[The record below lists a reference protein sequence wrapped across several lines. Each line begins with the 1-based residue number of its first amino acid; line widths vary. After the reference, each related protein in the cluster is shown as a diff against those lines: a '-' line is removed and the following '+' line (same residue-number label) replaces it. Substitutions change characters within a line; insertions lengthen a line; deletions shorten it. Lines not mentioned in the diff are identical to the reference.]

1 MSTEITMPKLSD
13 TMEEGKI
20 LRWLKHPGD
29 QVHHGEPIAE
39 VETDK
44 ADMVLEAFDD
54 GLLGEIH
61 VKEGESAKVGA
72 VIAVL
77 RSAAEVTPSP
87 ERPQAAPPEIHPLPE
102 QQAQANGGAVKPME
116 DKPAEEAAE
125 PTAVEAQRGRVAP
138 MRQVRR
144 RRGFGAEAEIDKAGA
159 PPASQP
165 AQAQDAETHRE
176 ESARDDVPHFHP
188 AMSAVQSAAPTAI
201 AAAPH
206 RQVSLGEPEQ
216 HEAPPAGNGKLRAS
230 PLARRAAE
238 EAGVDLGQVRGT
250 GPDGRI
256 TKRDIDN
263 FLREQQLFKF
273 RRLIAPRE
281 GLPGT
286 REELSK
292 MRKTIAHRMAQSKR
306 EIPHFY
312 VTVEVDMEEAVK
324 LKNSLEA
331 TELFEEDITYNDI
344 IIKATALALSRY
356 TRMNAS
362 FEDDGIVIYPNIN
375 IGMAVAVEDGLIV
388 PVIHRCEQKTLPE
401 ISRAAHRLVAK
412 AAHGGFSGED
422 LSGATFTISNMGMLG
437 VEHFAAVIVPPQAAI
452 LAVSAVKDKPVVR
465 NGQVVVGKTM
475 MLTVACDHRVIDGVV
490 GARFLN
496 EVKRFLENPASLLV

>member
-29 QVHHGEPIAE
+29 QVRHGDAIAE

-44 ADMVLEAFDD
+44 ADMVMEAFDD
-54 GLLGEIH
+54 GVLEEIRL
-61 VKEGESAKVGA
+61 KEGESAKVGT
-72 VIAVL
+72 VIATL
-77 RSAAEVTPSP
+77 RSDATAT
-87 ERPQAAPPEIHPLPE
+87 RPQPEVHPSAE
-102 QQAQANGGAVKPME
+102 ARANTNGAT
-116 DKPAEEAAE
+116 EAAE
-125 PTAVEAQRGRVAP
+125 EESPEQAQPLQTEAAVDANRGRVSP
-138 MRQVRR
+138 IRQVRR
-144 RRGFGAEAEIDKAGA
+144 RRPTPESPVVPGAASATAEAGA
-159 PPASQP
+159 SE
-165 AQAQDAETHRE
+165 DEAEGSEDNAPR
-176 ESARDDVPHFHP
+176 FHP
-188 AMSAVQSAAPTAI
+188 AVSAVQSAAPTAI

-206 RQVSLGEPEQ
+206 RPAETDPE
-216 HEAPPAGNGKLRAS
+216 AVPVAGDGKLRAS

-238 EAGVDLGQVRGT
+238 EAGIDLSQVRGT
-250 GPDGRI
+250 GPEGRI

-263 FLREQQLFKF
+263 FVREQQLFKF
-273 RRLIAPRE
+273 RRLVAPRE
-281 GLPGT
+281 GLPGS

-312 VTVEVDMEEAVK
+312 VTVEVDMEEAVR
-324 LKNSLEA
+324 LKKSLEA

-344 IIKATALALSRY
+344 IIKATALALARY

-362 FEDDGIVIYPNIN
+362 FQDDGVVIYPNIN

-388 PVIHRCEQKTLPE
+388 PVIHECEQKTLPE
-401 ISRAAHRLVAK
+401 ISRVAHRLVSK
-412 AAHGGFSGED
+412 AAHGGFSGEE

-452 LAVSAVKDKPVVR
+452 LAVSAVKDTPVVR

-475 MLTVACDHRVIDGVV
+475 MLTVACDHRIIDGVI

-496 EVKRFLENPASLLV
+496 EIKRFLENPASLLV